1 MKILII
7 EDEPQT
13 AIDLAQTLKK
23 AEPTIE
29 IENILESVKSSVEY
43 LKQNPTPELIYMDI
57 QLADGLSF
65 DIFKEVKISCPVI
78 FCTAYDEYALNAFK
92 LNGIDF
98 ILKPFDLK
106 AVRASLEKMSLL
118 KEHFQKKD
126 YYTESVTHIANTF
139 RSTSKSSFLVN
150 HKGKMIPIA
159 TSDIAY
165 FFIADELT
173 FLFTFDEQKYIVN
186 YSLEVLEGLVNPNA
200 FYRINR
206 QFLVNFE
213 AIKEVEPYFNRK
225 LIVKLKVKCSEQI
238 LVGKLK
244 VTSFRNW
251 LTNR

>member
-23 AEPTIE
+23 AEPAIE
-29 IENILESVKSSVEY
+29 IENILESVHRSVEY
-43 LKQNPTPELIYMDI
+43 LTENPMPELIYMDI

-65 DIFKEVKISCPVI
+65 DIFKQVKITCPVI

-106 AVRASLEKMSLL
+106 SVRASLEKINLL
-118 KEHFQKKD
+118 KEHFQKEDHYAK
-126 YYTESVTHIANTF
+126 SVSSMIHSF
-139 RSTSKSSFLVN
+139 RPGTKSSFLVN
-150 HKGKMIPIA
+150 HKGKMIPVA

-186 YSLEVLEGLVNPNA
+186 YSLEVLEGQVDSQQ
-200 FYRINR
+200 FYRANR
-206 QFLVNFE
+206 QYLINFG
-213 AIKEVEPYFNRK
+213 AIREVEPYFNRK
-225 LIVKLKVKCSEQI
+225 LVVKLNVKCKEQI

-244 VTSFRNW
+244 VTSFREW

>member
-23 AEPTIE
+23 AEPSIE
-29 IENILESVKSSVEY
+29 IENILESVHRSVEY
-43 LKQNPTPELIYMDI
+43 LSQNPMPGLIYMDI

-65 DIFKEVKISCPVI
+65 DIFQQVKITCPVV

-106 AVRASLEKMSLL
+106 SVRASLEKINLL
-118 KEHFQKKD
+118 KAYFQKD
-126 YYTESVTHIANTF
+126 ERYAESVANMINTF
-139 RSTSKSSFLVN
+139 RPTTKSSFLVN
-150 HKGKMIPIA
+150 YKGKMIPIA

-173 FLFTFDEQKYIVN
+173 FIFTFSEQRYIVN
-186 YSLEVLEGLVNPNA
+186 HSLEVLEGLVDSQQ
-200 FYRINR
+200 FYPC
-206 QFLVNFE
+206 QP
-213 AIKEVEPYFNRK
+213 AIPDK
-225 LIVKLKVKCSEQI
+225 LCCNK
-238 LVGKLK
+238 
-244 VTSFRNW
+244 RN
-251 LTNR
+251 